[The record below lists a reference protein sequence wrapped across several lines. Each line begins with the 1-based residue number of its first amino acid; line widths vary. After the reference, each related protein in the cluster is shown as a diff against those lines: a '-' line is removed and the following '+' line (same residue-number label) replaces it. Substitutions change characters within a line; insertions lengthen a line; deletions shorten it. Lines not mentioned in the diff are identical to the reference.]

1 MGQLFQR
8 VKKFKA
14 ERKLQQATWVFAV
27 SLLASK
33 EEKQELMNTFKILD
47 LNGDGKL
54 SREELVIGIFRRE
67 SIERVMNV
75 GYSKTMSREDAEKE
89 VDNIMRVVDTNNSG
103 EIDYS
108 EFVTAS
114 INRQKL
120 LSKEKLDIVFKMFDK
135 VSLGGG
141 EVLDG

>member
-1 MGQLFQR
+1 
-8 VKKFKA
+8 
-14 ERKLQQATWVFAV
+14 
-27 SLLASK
+27 
-33 EEKQELMNTFKILD
+33 
-47 LNGDGKL
+47 
-54 SREELVIGIFRRE
+54 
-67 SIERVMNV
+67 MNV